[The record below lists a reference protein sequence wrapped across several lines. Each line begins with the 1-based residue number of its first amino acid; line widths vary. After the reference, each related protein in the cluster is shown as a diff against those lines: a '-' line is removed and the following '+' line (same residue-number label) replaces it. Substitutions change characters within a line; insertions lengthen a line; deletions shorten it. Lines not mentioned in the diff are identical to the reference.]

1 MRIVVVELAV
11 SIEQTQKHFKLQSRE
26 PLIFSSETS
35 NFLAR
40 KFLCVPAAVF
50 LGPKLIAFRVYH
62 EFFYPQVW
70 GIRISSEISTHF
82 CKKRKKNVILES
94 IMMNFHLP

>member
-62 EFFYPQVW
+62 EFFIPRSGALEFPLKFPLIFV
-70 GIRISSEISTHF
+70 
-82 CKKRKKNVILES
+82 KKDKKINS
-94 IMMNFHLP
+94 